1 MRCDAM
7 QHERDATNPLSG
19 KVNPMRCVSTA
30 LWTFFPNC
38 QQSTNQ
44 PTINRINEKTRRF
57 RSEKLLFSLDTNKR
71 NVGTTLS
78 TGGRQHTLFFVGK
91 KKGMALL
98 LPFLANGSK
107 AYSKRNRTTKS
118 KNKQTD
124 KQQAFVRSFRTPPTK
139 HTGVETNHHAYEM

>member
-1 MRCDAM
+1 MECDVMRCNTNAMQPTLFQAKSIRCDACRL
-7 QHERDATNPLSG
+7 HYGLSFLI
-19 KVNPMRCVSTA
+19 VN
-30 LWTFFPNC
+30 
-38 QQSTNQ
+38 NQ